1 MLWPAYFAT
10 VDAVVFVIDC
20 TDKERFEEAAGLL
33 SGLFSNAR
41 LAGVPFLIL
50 GNKAEC
56 KTAASESQLRCAFQL
71 TGQLSGKDSRRQ
83 ALPPGARAIELFMT
97 SVFRRQG
104 FREGFAWLAR
114 HIR

>member
-1 MLWPAYFAT
+1 MRWTAYFAA

-20 TDKERFEEAAGLL
+20 SDTERFDEAARLLRGLL
-33 SGLFSNAR
+33 SDDR

-56 KTAASESQLRCAFQL
+56 KTAASESQLRSAFQL
-71 TGQLSGKDSRRQ
+71 TGQLTGKNSRRP
-83 ALPPGARAIELFMT
+83 APPPGARTMELFMI

-104 FREGFAWLAR
+104 FREGLAWLAQ